1 MADATQATT
10 DTVVP
15 KADATVVLND
25 TVASGAGADAA
36 GSSGDVPTTTDPS
49 VPSPVPGPVP
59 EAAPAPVTEDNDDL
73 VESLQS
79 ETKPLG
85 KAQHFSES
93 QKEAIHKLREQ
104 LPEIVKEAEDEL
116 GKAIEPSLWGVPLV
130 SPDGTDAVSRDL
142 RVDVI
147 LHKFIKARNG
157 DVTQAREM
165 LKNTLVWRVQF
176 DVANILEEKFPEDV
190 FSKVGYVYGHDR
202 EGRPV
207 TYNSYGNLDNAS
219 VFGNLDRFLRWR
231 VQLHERGMRMLDFVD
246 VADMVQVHDYDGVGL
261 LSYDKSARAASKA
274 TVQLMSDNYPETL
287 ATKIFANVPGWGET
301 IFNIICRWLSE
312 ETKSKFVVVSKSSAA
327 RVLAERIGAE
337 NLPPV
342 FAGGKSDAQTAAASA
357 SASAPQPETAH
368 VDPAENAPKP
378 TDAAQPVSSEPPGA
392 AAPAEPVV
400 TAMPEQQDAA
410 YEDDIADTTA
420 GMRLDDETG
429 DAASKLTEP
438 GAGAEAE
445 ASVPKT
451 QN

>member
-1 MADATQATT
+1 MADATQA
-10 DTVVP
+10 
-15 KADATVVLND
+15 ATD
-25 TVASGAGADAA
+25 TVASKNDSAAVKNDTVVFGTEADAA
-36 GSSGDVPTTTDPS
+36 GSSRNVPTTTDTS

-59 EAAPAPVTEDNDDL
+59 EAAPAPASATEDDAL
-73 VESLQS
+73 AESLQLES
-79 ETKPLG
+79 KPIG

-93 QKEAIHKLREQ
+93 QKESIRKLRDQ

-130 SPDGTDAVSRDL
+130 SPDGTDAVLRDL

-147 LHKFIKARNG
+147 LYKFIKARNN
-157 DVTQAREM
+157 DVVQAREM
-165 LKNTLVWRVQF
+165 LKKTLVWRVQF

-207 TYNSYGNLDNAS
+207 TYNFYGNLDNAS

-261 LSYDKSARAASKA
+261 LSYDKTARTASKA

-337 NLPPV
+337 NLPPA
-342 FAGGKSDAQTAAASA
+342 FASGKSD
-357 SASAPQPETAH
+357 
-368 VDPAENAPKP
+368 
-378 TDAAQPVSSEPPGA
+378 
-392 AAPAEPVV
+392 
-400 TAMPEQQDAA
+400 
-410 YEDDIADTTA
+410 
-420 GMRLDDETG
+420 
-429 DAASKLTEP
+429 
-438 GAGAEAE
+438 
-445 ASVPKT
+445 
-451 QN
+451 